1 MTTFANPVVRGVAP
15 DPSVCRVGDDFF
27 LATSTFEYWPGIP
40 IHHSTDL
47 VHWELIGHAVS
58 RPEQYRPDGEDGPF
72 LLFAPTLRHHEG
84 TFYVACT
91 NMAPAR
97 PDSDWAQK
105 GLSWFGPKVG
115 NFVVR
120 TDDPAG
126 EWSDAAWVDAEAFDP
141 SLLFAPTVRYSEG
154 TFYLTCTNM
163 APAEPDPSWRQAG
176 LSWGGSKVGNFVV
189 RAEDPAGQW
198 SEAAWVDAEA
208 FDPSLL
214 FADGTCYYT
223 RRTLD
228 FGNPAGHGPVV
239 QAEIDP
245 MTGRLVARPRAI
257 TEGVTGFCSN
267 DIEGPHLYKIGDWYY
282 LFSAEGGTEQGHMQT
297 CARSRSAWGP
307 WEPAPHNPVLTHRH
321 RQGHPI
327 QRAGHAELVEAPD
340 GTWWALFLAT
350 RPVPMGPSLLGR
362 ETFLAPVEWR
372 DGWPVIGHEGTVE
385 LDMPA
390 AALPRSPGRSSGGS
404 PWLAGWSTRHF
415 PVEGLRIDDGGRIE
429 LPVTPRT
436 LDEHGEVSAVFL
448 RQQEHDAAFRATVD
462 VLPDGASA
470 GITAYTGPE
479 HHYDLVLARA
489 DGERRAILYRRAA
502 DLITVEAVSL
512 SAEEPVGLAVET
524 DGRSYR
530 FTARTSA
537 DTVTV
542 GAGAARL
549 LDPDLSPGFGSVRL
563 GVLASGS
570 GEGRAVFTDVGG
582 EHVG

>member
-1 MTTFANPVVRGVAP
+1 VSTFSNPVVRGVAP
-15 DPSVCRVGDDFF
+15 DPSVCRVGNDFF

-47 VHWELIGHAVS
+47 VHWELIGHAVT
-58 RPEQYRPDGEDGPF
+58 RPEQYRPDGGDGPF
-72 LLFAPTLRHHEG
+72 LLFAPTLRYSDG
-84 TFYVACT
+84 TFYLACA

-97 PDSDWAQK
+97 PDPSWRQD

-141 SLLFAPTVRYSEG
+141 SLLFA
-154 TFYLTCTNM
+154 
-163 APAEPDPSWRQAG
+163 
-176 LSWGGSKVGNFVV
+176 
-189 RAEDPAGQW
+189 
-198 SEAAWVDAEA
+198 
-208 FDPSLL
+208 
-214 FADGTCYYT
+214 DGTCYYT

-228 FGNPAGHGPVV
+228 FGNPAGHGPIV

-245 MTGRLVARPRAI
+245 TSGRLAAAPRPI
-257 TEGVTGFCSN
+257 TPGVTGFCSN

-297 CARSRSAWGP
+297 CARSRSPWGP

-327 QRAGHAELVEAPD
+327 QRTGHAELVEAPD
-340 GTWWALFLAT
+340 GTWWALFLGT
-350 RPVPMGPSLLGR
+350 RPVPMGPGILGR

-372 DGWPVIGHEGTVE
+372 DGWPVIGHEGVVE
-385 LDMPA
+385 MEMPA
-390 AALPRSPGRSSGGS
+390 PSLPRSPGRAPTGS

-415 PVEGLRIDDGGRIE
+415 PVDGLRIDGDRIE
-429 LPVTPRT
+429 LPALPVS
-436 LDEHGEVSAVFL
+436 LDEHGEVSAAFL
-448 RQQEHDAAFRATVD
+448 RQQEHAASFRATLDAV
-462 VLPDGASA
+462 PDGATA

-479 HHYDLVLARA
+479 HHYDLVVSRA
-489 DGERRAILYRRAA
+489 DGWRRVVLRRRAA
-502 DLITVEAVSL
+502 DLVVEEAVSVPAEGPVEL
-512 SAEEPVGLAVET
+512 SVET
-524 DGRSYR
+524 AGGSYR
-530 FTARTSA
+530 FTARA
-537 DTVTV
+537 GNETVTV

-563 GVLASGS
+563 GVVATGPADGHARFS
-570 GEGRAVFTDVGG
+570 AVGG